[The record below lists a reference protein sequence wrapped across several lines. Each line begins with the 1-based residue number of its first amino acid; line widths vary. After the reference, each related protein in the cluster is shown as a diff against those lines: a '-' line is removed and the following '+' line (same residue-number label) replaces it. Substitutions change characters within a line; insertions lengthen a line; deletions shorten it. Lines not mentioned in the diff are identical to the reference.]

1 MKASDLMHHYGC
13 KTKRE
18 LSQKIGFS
26 EVTLWKW
33 EKNGIPPRTQ
43 ASFEVLSKGKLKTD
57 PHALT
62 A

>member
-1 MKASDLMHHYGC
+1 MKLSDLMSHYGC

-18 LSQKIGFS
+18 LSQKTGFS

-43 ASFEVLSKGKLKTD
+43 ATFEVLTQGKLKANLE
-57 PHALT
+57 ALT

>member
-1 MKASDLMHHYGC
+1 MKSSDLMRHYCC

-33 EKNGIPPRTQ
+33 EKNGIPTRTQ
-43 ASFEVLSKGKLKTD
+43 ATFEVLSKGKLKAD
-57 PHALT
+57 FDALT